1 MIFKKQ
7 ALQGG
12 AILSNGER
20 IDFDSNSLF
29 ETEDPGIIAQ
39 LAPIYE
45 EFKEA
50 EKPAPIKQEA
60 PGAKAVTTGMASS
73 ATIAPVTKAQ

>member
-29 ETEDPGIIAQ
+29 ETEDPVIIAQ

-45 EFKEA
+45 EFKGA
-50 EKPAPIKQEA
+50 APAPVKAEA